1 MQNCENEFVQK
12 INQLEELIAKK
23 AKIYSRLLTDM
34 ALAEAMS
41 QIVNKRE
48 EGSSVWLGL
57 ISSEQTKSNQQT
69 KQGDEN
75 EV

>member
-34 ALAEAMS
+34 ALAEAMR